1 MKPTIALFIL
11 AAVALPAFAQRG
23 EPFRATVRGSGDSGK
38 CTIEVRVDD
47 VAEVEVRGETGYLRT
62 LQGQPASWVR
72 FVCNAPFPADM
83 QEFKFKGIDGR
94 GRVELRRDPRD
105 NRGAAVVYI
114 VDTKGGSEGYT
125 FDLEWKGGYLSG
137 NRPRGGVTR
146 RDDNSSGR
154 SGGDS
159 GGFFGRS
166 GGGSSNSGGRSS
178 GGFFDDNNTNSTA
191 NSVRACQEEIANR
204 LRRDSYSNFDFGS
217 ASLSDRAG
225 KRDWMAGE
233 GRARRYGTTY
243 TFDYACR
250 MDLDRAQVRE
260 VDYRVR

>member
-1 MKPTIALFIL
+1 MKPIL
-11 AAVALPAFAQRG
+11 AIVTVAAVALPAFAQRG

-47 VAEVEVRGETGYLRT
+47 VAEVEVRGDTGYLRT

-137 NRPRGGVTR
+137 NRPRGSYSRGN
-146 RDDNSSGR
+146 DNNSGNRSSGS
-154 SGGDS
+154 SGGNS
-159 GGFFGRS
+159 GGFFGQS
-166 GGGSSNSGGRSS
+166 SGGRSS
-178 GGFFDDNNTNSTA
+178 GGFFGDNNSNSMA
-191 NSVRACQEEIANR
+191 NSVRACQDEIANR
-204 LRRDSYSNFDFGS
+204 LRRDNYSDFDFGS
-217 ASLSDRAG
+217 ANLSDRAG
-225 KRDWMAGE
+225 KRDWMAGT
-233 GRARRYGTTY
+233 GRARRYGTNY
-243 TFDYACR
+243 EFEYACR

>member
-1 MKPTIALFIL
+1 MKPIFAIL
-11 AAVALPAFAQRG
+11 MVAAAALPAFAQRG
-23 EPFRATVRGSGDSGK
+23 EPFRASVRGSGDSGK

-47 VAEVEVRGETGYLRT
+47 VAEVEVRGEMGYLRT

-94 GRVELRRDPRD
+94 GRVELRHDPRD

-137 NRPRGGVTR
+137 NRPRGGYSR
-146 RDDNSSGR
+146 RDDSSSGR
-154 SGGDS
+154 SSGNS
-159 GGFFGRS
+159 GGFFGQSGGGRS
-166 GGGSSNSGGRSS
+166 GGGFFGDSNS
-178 GGFFDDNNTNSTA
+178 NSMA
-191 NSVRACQEEIANR
+191 NSVRACQDEIANR
-204 LRRDSYSNFDFGS
+204 LRRDNYSDFDFGS

-225 KRDWMAGE
+225 KRDWMAGT
-233 GRARRYGTTY
+233 GRARRYGTSY
-243 TFDYACR
+243 EFDYACR

>member
-72 FVCNAPFPADM
+72 FVCNAPFPSDM

-105 NRGAAVVYI
+105 NRGSAVVYI

-146 RDDNSSGR
+146 RDDSSGNR
-154 SGGDS
+154 SSGNS

-178 GGFFDDNNTNSTA
+178 GGFFGDSPSNSTA

-204 LRRDSYSNFDFGS
+204 LRRDNYSNFDFGS

-233 GRARRYGTTY
+233 GRARRSGTTY

>member
-1 MKPTIALFIL
+1 MKPTFAIFIL

-47 VAEVEVRGETGYLRT
+47 VAEVEVRGDTGYLRT
-62 LQGQPASWVR
+62 LQGQTASWVR

-137 NRPRGGVTR
+137 TRPRGGVTR
-146 RDDNSSGR
+146 RDDNSGNRNNDNRTSGN
-154 SGGDS
+154 S
-159 GGFFGRS
+159 GGFFGQSGGGRS
-166 GGGSSNSGGRSS
+166 GGG
-178 GGFFDDNNTNSTA
+178 FFGDSNTNSTA
-191 NSVRACQEEIANR
+191 NSVRACQEEIASR
-204 LRRDSYSNFDFGS
+204 LRRDNYSDFDFGS

-233 GRARRYGTTY
+233 GRARRSGSTY